1 MAITPGHPPYAHQG
15 LPGRILEGQRLEE
28 WCYHACK
35 DPRDWYIP
43 EERYVAIA
51 AANEKLRQVQ
61 RTRNPSYKPEIYIVE
76 GDTGAGKSA
85 TCTYFNLLWA
95 LRHGAD
101 LCHNGMMGP
110 GRHLEGGQLEWI
122 TAMDRIK
129 AGTLVWLDEA
139 ASIIRHGR
147 DGADIQ
153 EFFNQSAT
161 GIRKQNAKLG
171 LSSAMDYRIGGVAR
185 GTADRFW
192 LPEKLELRL
201 DRKSFERLRKAL
213 PKGETL
219 TGKNDPRNFAY
230 RLLTTSDKPF
240 RPAST
245 FDPVTGRADKP
256 REFYEQALSVRWM
269 QTVMPCLDTFQS
281 VPLGAGLT
289 AGRSDLMGYLNG
301 RSPNDVPDGPAPL
314 RPADVMRSVY
324 AAFEA
329 GDIAVKEGAHL
340 KTTELLYVL
349 RQHEPNLRPELLTY
363 TLKAAGLAERK
374 GQGWNQVAVLSAM
387 VRFFDRAETDAPS
400 DWEDETGE

>member
-15 LPGRILEGQRLEE
+15 LPGRILEGARLEE
-28 WCYHACK
+28 WCHYACQ
-35 DPRDWYIP
+35 DARDWYTP
-43 EERYVAIA
+43 EERYVVIA
-51 AANEKLRQVQ
+51 AANEKLRQAK
-61 RTRNPSYKPEIYIVE
+61 RSRNPSYKPEIYIVE

-122 TAMDRIK
+122 TAMDRIRP
-129 AGTLVWLDEA
+129 GTQVWLDEA

-147 DGADIQ
+147 DGSDIQ

-161 GIRKQNAKLG
+161 GIRKKNSKLG
-171 LSSAMDYRIGGVAR
+171 LSSAMDYRIGSVAR

-192 LPEKLELRL
+192 LPERVEVRL
-201 DRKSFERLRKAL
+201 DRKTFDRLRKSL
-213 PKGETL
+213 PRGESL
-219 TGKNDPRNFAY
+219 TGKHDPSNFAF

-240 RPAST
+240 RPESI

-256 REFYEQALSVRWM
+256 REYFEQALSIKWM
-269 QTVMPCLDTFQS
+269 QTVMPCLDTFQG

-289 AGRSDLMGYLNG
+289 AGRSDLVNYLNG
-301 RSPNDVPDGPAPL
+301 RLVSDASDGPAPL
-314 RPADVMRSVY
+314 RSTDVMRSIY
-324 AAFEA
+324 GAFQA

-349 RQHEPNLRPELLTY
+349 RQQEPGIRPELLTY
-363 TLKAAGLAERK
+363 TLKAAGLVERK

-387 VRFFDRAETDAPS
+387 LAFFDRGDSESPPDWESETD
-400 DWEDETGE
+400 E